1 MNLPPLQAQARLQS
15 DIQASK
21 TIAITIAA
29 YFLSYVPSIV
39 YAVVPGLQKET
50 QAVNWFA
57 FIAWYSLHFIS
68 ALNPI
73 IYYVRSKRLR
83 SAFKQ
88 FFKDPLGSGDF
99 KEKPNGRSNEQQR
112 IVELV
117 AGKTNDAR
125 AESRKA
131 LEVEGGA
138 QQRRQ
143 KNSERRNALVILQIE
158 NPESHPYV
166 HQEDEKRSEYERSKE
181 QSGEARAL
189 KIQVQNQQECEDRK
203 QKETVEGKEQV
214 PKKRTLET
222 EVSGKRLPSSSRN
235 KVQPLGVTEGVT
247 GDQGEE
253 EGKCKRSISMRGER
267 RKVRRH
273 VGKFSQTL

>member
-1 MNLPPLQAQARLQS
+1 MNLPPLQAQARLQN

-21 TIAITIAA
+21 TISITIAA
-29 YFLSYVPSIV
+29 YLLCYVPSIV
-39 YAVVPGLQKET
+39 YAVVGLQKET
-50 QAVNWFA
+50 QAENWFG
-57 FIAWYSLHFIS
+57 FITWYSLHFIS

-73 IYYVRSKRLR
+73 IYYLRSKRLR

-88 FFKDPLGSGDF
+88 FLKDPLVSSDF

-112 IVELV
+112 KVELM
-117 AGKTNDAR
+117 ARKTNGAR
-125 AESRKA
+125 AEGRKA

-158 NPESHPYV
+158 NPEAHPYV
-166 HQEDEKRSEYERSKE
+166 HQEDEERSEYERSKE
-181 QSGEARAL
+181 ESGEARAL
-189 KIQVQNQQECEDRK
+189 QIQVQNQQECDGK

-214 PKKRTLET
+214 PKNRTLEN
-222 EVSGKRLPSSSRN
+222 VSRKRLPSSSRN
-235 KVQPLGVTEGVT
+235 KVHPLGVTEMYKT

-253 EGKCKRSISMRGER
+253 EGKYKRSISMRGEQE
-267 RKVRRH
+267 KS
-273 VGKFSQTL
+273 SQTCR